1 MDGTPTLRMNEFV
14 LASIAHGKMDL
25 GLERVDAS
33 KLPQIEELVF
43 EVDGKVQQLVK
54 DSEKRFDE
62 LVGSHDLH
70 VRIYVTNAK
79 TIGTQSSYLTDMI
92 FTKGSALRRLWQE
105 VHETPQDLP

>member
-14 LASIAHGKMDL
+14 LASIARGKIDL
-25 GLERVDAS
+25 GSEQVDAS

-43 EVDGKVQQLVK
+43 EVDSKVQQLVE

-70 VRIYVTNAK
+70 VRLYATNPK
-79 TIGTQSSYLTDMI
+79 VGISY
-92 FTKGSALRRLWQE
+92 
-105 VHETPQDLP
+105 